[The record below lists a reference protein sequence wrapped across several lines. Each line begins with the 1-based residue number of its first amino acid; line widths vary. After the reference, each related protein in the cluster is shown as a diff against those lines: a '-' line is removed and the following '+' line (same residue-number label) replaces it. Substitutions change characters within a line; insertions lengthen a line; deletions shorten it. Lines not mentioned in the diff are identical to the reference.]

1 MWIELCGLLCWWL
14 IDLYACRLQCKGVL
28 KISKLWCAGSIA
40 MNPILGEFEGIFHVS
55 IATCRYSYVLY
66 NAGDMLAY
74 MLADFSEKGCLKYQ
88 LLLCAG
94 SIATNPILGDF
105 EGIFNVPIA
114 TCG

>member
-1 MWIELCGLLCWWL
+1 MDTWNMFFGWIE
-14 IDLYACRLQCKGVL
+14 
-28 KISKLWCAGSIA
+28 
-40 MNPILGEFEGIFHVS
+40 EIFHVS
-55 IATCRYSYVLY
+55 IAMCRYIYVLY
-66 NAGDMLAY
+66 NAGDMPAY